1 MGLYHRL
8 LSSLANTQADA
19 AERVAAALRERDDQA
34 ARQITHTVKGVA
46 ANLGATALAEAASRL
61 DNTLQ
66 TGQPSGDDLDL
77 FRQTLAETVALIR
90 DLPTT
95 GRPLAEAAI
104 PGSADLVERLR
115 DLLQAGDGEAI
126 DLVKAHRASL
136 QRLLGAAS
144 FQAMES
150 ELERVALEAAAA
162 VLEAATPAAPALAS
176 PGSGDSP

>member
-1 MGLYHRL
+1 MVGPDHRVH
-8 LSSLANTQADA
+8 AWIRFAIGPQPTDY
-19 AERVAAALRERDDQA
+19 RWFVRDQA
-34 ARQITHTVKGVA
+34 I
-46 ANLGATALAEAASRL
+46 
-61 DNTLQ
+61 
-66 TGQPSGDDLDL
+66 P
-77 FRQTLAETVALIR
+77 TVALIR